1 MRPSVLLIICATVLG
16 LGIPYSVNA
25 AEQFAICGQDNVG
38 CQGVYMSCADLG
50 QGTNQSTGALVQA
63 KANQVCQQKGYSSG
77 GVQPVTNSSG
87 GKCGI
92 YKFIVTCR

>member
-1 MRPSVLLIICATVLG
+1 MRTSVLSMICATVLG

-50 QGTNQSTGALVQA
+50 QGTSQSTGGLVQA
-63 KANQVCQQKGYSSG
+63 KAAQVCAEKGYSSA
-77 GVQPVTNSSG
+77 GVQQVSNGPG

-92 YKFIVTCR
+92 YKFIGFCR

>member
-1 MRPSVLLIICATVLG
+1 MRLSVLSIICATVLY

-50 QGTNQSTGALVQA
+50 QGTSKSTGGLVQA
-63 KANQVCQQKGYSSG
+63 KATQACAEKGYSSAV
-77 GVQPVTNSSG
+77 VQQVTNGPG
-87 GKCGI
+87 GQCGI
-92 YKFIVTCR
+92 YKYVVTCR